1 MMKLMRNIMFLSM
14 VGAQNDFNTK
24 YLDFCLNNQHN
35 SQTVINL
42 RFRNDPMGAAI
53 CSPVG
58 TAARLSFRACVLPS
72 VLWAVGSTSMVAAAL
87 YGAI

>member
-53 CSPVG
+53 YVR
-58 TAARLSFRACVLPS
+58 RLEQRHVFPSGPACYRRC
-72 VLWAVGSTSMVAAAL
+72 
-87 YGAI
+87 YGRLGPPRWWPRL